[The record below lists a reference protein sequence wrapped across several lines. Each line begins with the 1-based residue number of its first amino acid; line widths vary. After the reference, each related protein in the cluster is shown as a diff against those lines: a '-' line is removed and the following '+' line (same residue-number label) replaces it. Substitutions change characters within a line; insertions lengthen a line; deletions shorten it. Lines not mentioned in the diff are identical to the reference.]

1 MHGGDKADVI
11 HIQAH
16 PLVAHAIIQHGN
28 YAKRFE
34 RLFDHLVRA
43 AIEVQAA
50 QTRCGEQRWRLGEGI
65 FLLPVQ
71 GRGLGLHRIVGQLI
85 QVLCHFRIL
94 GVELACMFER
104 GVRAGRISAEPVLG
118 RGLNQ
123 RRYGVAAGHVA
134 GHAIVCIVGVE
145 LRRLFVLGKRRL
157 ELSIQI
163 ELACGQIEPG
173 GLAAGCGGGLLV
185 VFRCAGVGGRG
196 GACLRALWR
205 GRCVPSLGLHRRRK
219 DSQQQRRCGRLANPH
234 AGARMFALA
243 RTFIALHHDIL
254 AVSASR
260 SASEVAQTSG

>member
-1 MHGGDKADVI
+1 MQGDGTGGCIRGHLLNPEDVSGQVSGLCELLAAQAGEIHRLHFLAGELNSVFASILGHQHAVRIERHIKCAGDQGESVHGGDKADVI

-50 QTRCGEQRWRLGEGI
+50 QTRCGEQRWRLGEDI

-123 RRYGVAAGHVA
+123 RRYGVAAG
-134 GHAIVCIVGVE
+134 
-145 LRRLFVLGKRRL
+145 L
-157 ELSIQI
+157 
-163 ELACGQIEPG
+163 
-173 GLAAGCGGGLLV
+173 
-185 VFRCAGVGGRG
+185 
-196 GACLRALWR
+196 
-205 GRCVPSLGLHRRRK
+205 
-219 DSQQQRRCGRLANPH
+219 
-234 AGARMFALA
+234 
-243 RTFIALHHDIL
+243 
-254 AVSASR
+254 
-260 SASEVAQTSG
+260 TSPAMP